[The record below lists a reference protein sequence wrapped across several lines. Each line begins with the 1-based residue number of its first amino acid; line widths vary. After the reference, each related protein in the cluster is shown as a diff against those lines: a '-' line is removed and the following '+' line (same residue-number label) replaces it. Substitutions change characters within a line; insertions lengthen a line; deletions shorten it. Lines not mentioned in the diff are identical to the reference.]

1 MSKEDNDNY
10 NEEEYHFAVEP
21 ESSEGSF
28 TEDEPSLNPGSS
40 SEEQEPSGIKFNGNK
55 IKELL
60 NPEKIKEFL
69 NPEKI
74 KQYITENT
82 QVRNGLIAVVGIL
95 VLIIIYNFTT
105 SLLAKKKSDSDSITQ
120 VSQKQVKQSQVVQQ
134 VQPVQTQNFNMEQ
147 ENLEKENKTLQRSL
161 SRIKES
167 QDSINSRV
175 SSLSNDTFKLNTE
188 YQEINEKLSKLADQ
202 VEKIASAVEDQSHTI
217 MVMSEKHRQQ
227 QRAHVDHPIKQKT
240 YMKYNVQA
248 VIPGR
253 AWLIGQNGSTL
264 TVRKGSIIPGYG
276 VVTLIDVSQGRVLT
290 NSGRIIAFAQT
301 DS

>member
-21 ESSEGSF
+21 ESSEGNF
-28 TEDEPSLNPGSS
+28 TEEEPSLDPSS
-40 SEEQEPSGIKFNGNK
+40 ASSATAEEKPAGGKFDVEK
-55 IKELL
+55 IKEL
-60 NPEKIKEFL
+60 L

-74 KQYITENT
+74 KQYITENA
-82 QVRNGLIAVVGIL
+82 QVRNALIAVVGIL
-95 VLIIIYNFTT
+95 VLIIIYNFT
-105 SLLAKKKSDSDSITQ
+105 SSMLAKKKSKSNTTTQ
-120 VSQKQVKQSQVVQQ
+120 VTQQKTQQKQAVQQ
-134 VQPVQTQNFNMEQ
+134 VQPMQTQNFNMEQ
-147 ENLEKENKTLQRSL
+147 ENIEKENKTMQRNL

-188 YQEINEKLSKLADQ
+188 YQEINEKINRLADQ
-202 VEKIASAVEDQSHTI
+202 VEKLASAVEDQSHTI
-217 MVMSEKHRQQ
+217 MVMIEKHRRQ
-227 QRAHVDHPIKQKT
+227 QRTHVNHPIRQKT

-276 VVTLIDVSQGRVLT
+276 VVTLIDVSQGRVMT
-290 NSGRIIAFAQT
+290 NSGKIIAFAQT